1 VNSKK
6 TSDDGMVKHR
16 EDTIVQE
23 IQIRRPAERVFEAMT
38 NADELVKWWR
48 VDGKFQ
54 ITQMES
60 DLRPGGKWRMR
71 LIGGHGAETVVSGEF
86 RTVERPH
93 LLIFSWIRET
103 EDATETVVRWE
114 LEEKDGITTVRVTH
128 SGLATESL
136 RKRND
141 GWPMILGLLQGYSE
155 RTP

>member
-23 IQIRRPAERVFEAMT
+23 IQIRRPAERIFEAMT

-86 RTVERPH
+86 LTVERPH
-93 LLIFSWIRET
+93 LLIFTWIRET

-128 SGLATESL
+128 SGLTTESL

-141 GWPMILGLLQGYSE
+141 GWPMILGLLRGYSE
-155 RTP
+155 RTT